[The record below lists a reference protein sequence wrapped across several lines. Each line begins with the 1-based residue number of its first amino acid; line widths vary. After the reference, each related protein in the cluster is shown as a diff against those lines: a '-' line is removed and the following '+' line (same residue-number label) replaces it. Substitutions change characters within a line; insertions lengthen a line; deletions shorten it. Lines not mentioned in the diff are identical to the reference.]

1 MVQNEKE
8 PRHPQRTPG
17 LVFHREG
24 RYAAR
29 KGGGGRQPQQARWAL
44 AAVSAVTAVAAEFR
58 QTSQSHAGS
67 QLEPESEASQSQ
79 PRLQQHL
86 QPHEE
91 HPQPQFE

>member
-1 MVQNEKE
+1 M
-8 PRHPQRTPG
+8 
-17 LVFHREG
+17 
-24 RYAAR
+24 AA
-29 KGGGGRQPQQARWAL
+29 AD
-44 AAVSAVTAVAAEFR
+44 SAVTAAEFR
-58 QTSQSHAGS
+58 QTSHSHAGS